1 MVADIE
7 LNVAQ
12 SIAAVLFDKDGTL
25 LGYDAS
31 WGPVNRELA
40 SIAAKGDP
48 VLADRLLSACG
59 MDPVT
64 GHVVPDSLLAAGNTA
79 EIAAGLVAAGSPCDV
94 VELTQ
99 RLDRLFTEAADKSVP
114 VTDLKGFREAE
125 GSRLQARYRLQ
136 RQRKLHP
143 PDGHPLRFRKRY
155 RFRCGI

>member
-7 LNVAQ
+7 RDVTQ

-40 SIAAKGDP
+40 AIAAKGDP
-48 VLADRLLSACG
+48 VLADQLLAACG

-79 EIAAGLVAAGSPCDV
+79 EIAAGLVAAGSP
-94 VELTQ
+94 
-99 RLDRLFTEAADKSVP
+99 AMSAN
-114 VTDLKGFREAE
+114 
-125 GSRLQARYRLQ
+125 
-136 RQRKLHP
+136 
-143 PDGHPLRFRKRY
+143 
-155 RFRCGI
+155 